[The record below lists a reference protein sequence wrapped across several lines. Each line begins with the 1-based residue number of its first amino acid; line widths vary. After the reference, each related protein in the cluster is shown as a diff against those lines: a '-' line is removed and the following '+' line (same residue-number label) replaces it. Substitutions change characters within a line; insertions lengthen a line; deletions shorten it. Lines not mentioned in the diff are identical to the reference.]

1 MDINSMPIAIFDSG
15 FGGITVLKQL
25 LKILPNENYIYVG
38 DNANIPYGSKSK
50 EEIINL
56 TLKIVDFLVEKK
68 SKIIIIACNTITACT
83 YDILK
88 EKYDTPVIEVI
99 SNGVIDAINKTKNNN
114 ISIMATEFTVHSN
127 AYIEKINQYNKN
139 IKITQIACRD
149 LCPMIESD
157 WYSHN
162 NRFDVLRG
170 YLEKID
176 SDSDTLIL
184 GCTHYPLILEDIKK
198 VLNEKNNNSVKNII
212 DPALNTS
219 SSIKKYLEENNL
231 LNKDKFNKSEI
242 NIYSTGNIEK
252 VEVLMNML
260 LPKEIYNSYTIKHL
274 KL

>member
-1 MDINSMPIAIFDSG
+1 MPIAIFDSG

-157 WYSHN
+157 WYSHS
-162 NRFDVLRG
+162 NRFDVLSG

>member
-157 WYSHN
+157 WYSHS

-198 VLNEKNNNSVKNII
+198 VLNEKNNNSIKNII

-231 LNKDKFNKSEI
+231 LNKDKFNKSDI

-252 VEVLMNML
+252 VEVLINML

>member
-1 MDINSMPIAIFDSG
+1 MITNSMPIAIFDSG

-50 EEIINL
+50 DEIINL
-56 TLKIVDFLVEKK
+56 TLRIVNFLVEKK

-88 EKYDTPVIEVI
+88 EKYDTPIIEVI
-99 SNGVIDAINKTKNNN
+99 SNGVIDAVKSTKNNN

-127 AYIEKINQYNKN
+127 AYIEKINQYNNN

-157 WYSHN
+157 WYSHS
-162 NRFDVLRG
+162 NRFEVLKG

-176 SDSDTLIL
+176 SKSDTLIL
-184 GCTHYPLILEDIKK
+184 GCTHYPLILDDIQK
-198 VLNEKNNNSVKNII
+198 VLNESSNNSIKNII

-219 SSIKKYLEENNL
+219 SSIKKYLENNNL
-231 LNKDKFNKSEI
+231 LNTNKNSEPNI
-242 NIYSTGNIEK
+242 NIYSTGNIERVK
-252 VEVLMNML
+252 VLINML
-260 LPKEIYNSYTIKHL
+260 LPREIYNSYTIEHL
-274 KL
+274 NL

>member
-1 MDINSMPIAIFDSG
+1 MPIAIFDSG

-99 SNGVIDAINKTKNNN
+99 YYGVIDAINKTKNNN

-157 WYSHN
+157 WYSHS
-162 NRFDVLRG
+162 NRFDVLSG

>member
-1 MDINSMPIAIFDSG
+1 MNINSMPIAIFDSG

-99 SNGVIDAINKTKNNN
+99 SNGVNDAINKTKNNN

-127 AYIEKINQYNKN
+127 AYIEKINQYNEN

-157 WYSHN
+157 WYSHS

-231 LNKDKFNKSEI
+231 LNKDKSNKSEI

-252 VEVLMNML
+252 VEVLINML
-260 LPKEIYNSYTIKHL
+260 LPKEIYNSYNIKHL
-274 KL
+274 NL